1 MTSISKTRMPL
12 AATLGNIPESERF
25 TDAASAIVAMTR
37 IPKLGDDN
45 SYSDVERADRNC
57 EILHDALKAVCRG
70 LDKLQARGVR
80 LRWGDGVIRKTVPVI
95 ALYNADIVERSKVLL
110 IKSGYCGLCHVQ
122 ARERQDP
129 DATCTP
135 RTTFDMR
142 RFYEGV
148 QFVDLIEII
157 SILS

>member
-25 TDAASAIVAMTR
+25 TDAASAIVAM

-95 ALYNADIVERSKVLL
+95 SLYNADIVERSKVLL

>member
-1 MTSISKTRMPL
+1 MAL

-25 TDAASAIVAMTR
+25 TDAANAIVAM

-45 SYSDVERADRNC
+45 SYSDMERADRNC
-57 EILHDALKAVCRG
+57 EILRDALKAVCQG
-70 LDKLQARGVR
+70 LGKLQARGVQ
-80 LRWGDGVIRKTVPVI
+80 LRWGDGVVRKTVPVI

-129 DATCTP
+129 DASCTP

-142 RFYEGV
+142 RFYEEGG
-148 QFVDLIEII
+148 QFVSII
-157 SILS
+157 